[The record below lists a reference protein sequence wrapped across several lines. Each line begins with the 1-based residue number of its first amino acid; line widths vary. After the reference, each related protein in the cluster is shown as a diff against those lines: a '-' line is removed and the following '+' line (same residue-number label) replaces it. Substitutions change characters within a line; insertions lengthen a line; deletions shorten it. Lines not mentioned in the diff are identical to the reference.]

1 MRVDSKLKVLGFIFG
16 TDLKKITADNYEK
29 IFNTI
34 NFMINQNC
42 RRHSNLVQKVWVS
55 NTFIL
60 AKLWYISQIMP
71 PENLHLG
78 KIKRAIGK
86 LKKIARQ
93 ETPIKRINK
102 FS

>member
-1 MRVDSKLKVLGFIFG
+1 MREDSKLKVLGFIFG

-93 ETPIKRINK
+93 ETPIKRN
-102 FS
+102 